1 MLIIKP
7 MTGVLVS
14 FGTVACR
21 SVICILAIRNLVL
34 PGSAC
39 SLTEPLFKCTGAPID
54 QRADDLLGRLTQ
66 TQIIQQTWSHQG
78 FEVKELLSKIGSNGV
93 GQVTWKTLPGDSV
106 VDRVVARNELQKRV
120 VQMSGIPIS
129 FNSEALHAALPGG
142 TVFPELSTQGATWD
156 VALVQEIFSAIAEE
170 ARACGI
176 DTAFSP
182 VLNMW
187 VDARFGRLQE
197 GFSENPTLSAAYAV
211 ASVAGLQGAQ
221 PAGHWAY
228 FDAPKLVALGKHY
241 AAYGAAEGGL
251 NGAPAELSER
261 TLREWYLAPWRA
273 FAQAGGKGVMASHN
287 TVLNQP
293 MHANDYVTNGILRRE
308 FGFGDGIVLS
318 DCNDVPALV
327 DFRTAANISH
337 AAAMAIAGGVDLD
350 LQCGPK
356 SAYTQLAT
364 ALKDRSIDF
373 ARVKQAARRVLMAKF
388 ALGLFDEVSGPD
400 PATVAAKINT
410 KKHQSL
416 ALRAAEEGIVLLVNK
431 GGLLPLDPKRN
442 MQIAVVGELGHCVG
456 KIATDC
462 TARTAL
468 LGSYTDYDGSVHVPT
483 VAEALTSAIG
493 SQARVEWSFGASVA
507 GQSPADA
514 AASRAS
520 AVALAKTSDVVVAV
534 LGDDLATANE
544 WGDRDSLDLPGDQL
558 ALLAALCEGPAPVVV
573 VLVTGRTAT
582 FGPGNSILA
591 NVSALFSAFRPGQ
604 MGGAAISNLLLGV
617 TNPSGRLVQ
626 NWVRNSGQA
635 MSGASPWLQW
645 RVGKWVSNKRSPPD
659 PDGRR
664 YDSYHDGPSDPLF
677 HFGQGLSYTTFAM
690 GNLSVVTAA
699 GGLEVS
705 VDVTNT
711 GGMLGTEVVQVYV
724 VDPVMSYVRPW
735 KRLLAFGRVTLEP
748 GGQQRVRIPVSAT
761 QLAFQ
766 DDSSTVGTWRVV
778 PGEYTVRVGPSSV
791 EDLLVAQIRLDASSL
806 QVRPA
811 AKEILV

>member
-1 MLIIKP
+1 MLAKP
-7 MTGVLVS
+7 ATRVLAS
-14 FGTVACR
+14 FWAIACTP
-21 SVICILAIRNLVL
+21 VICILAITNFVV
-34 PGSAC
+34 PASAC
-39 SLTEPLFKCTGAPID
+39 SSTEPLFKCAGAPID
-54 QRADDLLGRLTQ
+54 QRVDDLLGRLTQ
-66 TQIIQQTWSHQG
+66 TQIIQQTWAHQG
-78 FEVKELLSKIGSNGV
+78 NNATKLFDKIGSNGV
-93 GQVTWKTLPGDSV
+93 GQVTWKTLSGDSV
-106 VDRVVARNELQKRV
+106 VDKVLARNELQKRV
-120 VQMSGIPIS
+120 VQSSGVPVS

-142 TVFPELSTQGATWD
+142 TIFPELSTQGATWN

-221 PAGHWAY
+221 PPGHWAY
-228 FDAPKLVALGKHY
+228 FDASKLVALGKHY

-273 FAQAGGKGVMASHN
+273 FAKAGGKGVMTAHN

-308 FGFGDGIVLS
+308 FGFGDGIAMS
-318 DCNDVPALV
+318 DCNDVPGLV
-327 DFRTAANISH
+327 DFRVAANISH
-337 AAAMAIAGGVDLD
+337 AAAMGIAGGVDLD
-350 LQCGPK
+350 LQCGEN
-356 SAYTQLAT
+356 SAYTQLET
-364 ALKDRSIDF
+364 ALKDGSIDF
-373 ARVKQAARRVLMAKF
+373 AKVKQAARRVLMSKF
-388 ALGLFDEVSGPD
+388 ALGLFDEASGPD
-400 PATVAAKINT
+400 PASAAAKINT
-410 KKHQSL
+410 QKHQSL

-431 GGLLPLDPKRN
+431 EGLLPLDPKGKRH
-442 MQIAVVGELGHCVG
+442 IAVIGELGHCLG
-456 KIATDC
+456 KVATDC

-483 VAEALTSAIG
+483 VAEALTAAIG
-493 SQARVEWSFGASVA
+493 SHATVEWSLGASVA

-534 LGDDLATANE
+534 LGDDLVTANE

-558 ALLAALCEGPAPVVV
+558 ALLAALCEGPSPVIV

-582 FGPGNSILA
+582 FGPRNSILA

-604 MGGAAISNLLLGV
+604 MGGVAISNLLLGV

-626 NWVRNSGQA
+626 NWVRSSGQA

-645 RVGKWVSNKRSPPD
+645 RVGKWAANHRGPPD
-659 PDGRR
+659 PDGRV
-664 YDSYHDGPSDPLF
+664 YDSYYDGRSDPLF
-677 HFGQGLSYTTFAM
+677 HFGQGLSYTTFSM
-690 GNLSVVTAA
+690 SNLSVVTAA

-711 GGMLGTEVVQVYV
+711 GHVPGTEVVQVYV
-724 VDPVMSYVRPW
+724 IDPVMSYVRPW
-735 KRLLAFGRVTLEP
+735 KRLLAFDRVTLEP
-748 GGQQRVRIPVSAT
+748 GGQQRARIPVSAT

-778 PGEYTVRVGPSSV
+778 PGEYTIRVGPSSV
-791 EDLLVAQIRLDASSL
+791 EDLLVASVRLDASSL
-806 QVRPA
+806 HERPA
-811 AKEILV
+811 AREILV